1 MMTSLVLA
9 LLGFILVLAASASE
23 VALFAFPFARVQDPE
38 VSRRLGARHL
48 AALRAQP
55 ASLLSALWALR
66 VTGAALVIP
75 LVRWAAQ
82 SVAPGST
89 AGIVIAAAVAILLLV
104 LVELVGK
111 TLGQNRDERFCF
123 AAAVPVSLVARV
135 LWIVTWPAEFIARL
149 FASESHEI
157 MPGISDREIRDIVGP
172 GNSEPV
178 IEEHERQLIERAFQL
193 DQTTAYDVMTP
204 RVDMLAWPE
213 TRTLAEIASDLHHAR
228 YSRIPIYSDSVDEI
242 TGVLYVRDAY
252 QALISGQRDVQL
264 KELAR
269 EPFFVPGSVTLDNL
283 LIDFQERRI
292 HLGIVIDEY
301 GGVDGLIALEDIL
314 EELVGEIVDETDV
327 AAEPIV
333 RLGRNEILVDG
344 SADLREINHFFNTT
358 FPLLEHRSLNGY
370 LLEVFGQV
378 PRPGKRILREG
389 VLIEVTAAT
398 DTQVLRAR
406 LSRQAPRSELR
417 ETTVDAG
424 EAAAAKGE
432 TDAGGSGI
440 RSTGESA
447 RRSIVEGSGQGVVES

>member
-1 MMTSLVLA
+1 MITSIVLAVLGLALVL
-9 LLGFILVLAASASE
+9 VASAIE
-23 VALFAFPFARVQDPE
+23 VALFTFPLNRVDE
-38 VSRRLGARHL
+38 ASKAHRLGAHHL
-48 AALRAQP
+48 ATLRAQP
-55 ASLLSALWALR
+55 ASLLSALWTLR
-66 VTGAALVIP
+66 VTGAALTVP
-75 LVRWAAQ
+75 LAWRAARYI
-82 SVAPGST
+82 APDST
-89 AGIVIAAAVAILLLV
+89 LALVIAVALAILV
-104 LVELVGK
+104 LVFIELTGK
-111 TLGQNRDERFCF
+111 TLGHNRDDRFCLTT
-123 AAAVPVSLVARV
+123 AVPASLIARA
-135 LWIVTWPAEFIARL
+135 LWIVTWPAELIARL
-149 FASESHEI
+149 SAPQFFEI
-157 MPGISDREIRDIVGP
+157 MPGISDREIRDIVAP

-178 IEEHERQLIERAFQL
+178 IEEHERRLIQRAFLL

-213 TRTLAEIASDLHHAR
+213 TRTLAEIASELHHAR
-228 YSRIPIYSDSVDEI
+228 YSRIPIYSGSVDEV

-314 EELVGEIVDETDV
+314 EELVGEIVDETDI

-333 RLGRNEILVDG
+333 RLGKNEILVDG

-370 LLEVFGQV
+370 LLEIFGQV
-378 PRPGKRILREG
+378 PQPGERITREG
-389 VLIEVTAAT
+389 VQIEVTAAT

-406 LSRQAPRSELR
+406 LSRQVPRGEVHEAVPDKDEGGEEKQTGRSGAAMPS
-417 ETTVDAG
+417 AG
-424 EAAAAKGE
+424 EP
-432 TDAGGSGI
+432 TQN
-440 RSTGESA
+440 ST
-447 RRSIVEGSGQGVVES
+447 VEGGARGVVESQ